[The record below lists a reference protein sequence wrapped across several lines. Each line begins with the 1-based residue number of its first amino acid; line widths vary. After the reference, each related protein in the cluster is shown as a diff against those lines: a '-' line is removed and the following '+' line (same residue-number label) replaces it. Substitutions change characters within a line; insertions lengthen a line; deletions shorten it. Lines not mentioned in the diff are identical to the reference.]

1 MIGRIHATSPLG
13 AMSGT
18 NFSDSARARVRID
31 VFSDTICPWFWIG
44 KRRLERTLEARP
56 DLDAEM
62 VWHAFQLN
70 PTMPAE
76 GMDRRTYLETK
87 FGGADNARGVYG
99 RVIAEGARE
108 SLPFDFGAI
117 PRTPNTLDSHR
128 LVRWSGGQPLG
139 QTPMVE
145 ALFDAYFAK
154 GLDIGDVDVLA
165 RVAVAAGYD
174 EPGARELLAGD
185 EGRAEVAR
193 EDRRARSAGITGV
206 PCFILD
212 GKVAVPGA
220 VEPDVFLRVF
230 EEHGIGT
237 APMDDPSSHLTSGF
251 HG

>member
-1 MIGRIHATSPLG
+1 MNSADS
-13 AMSGT
+13 SGNERT
-18 NFSDSARARVRID
+18 RVRID
-31 VFSDTICPWFWIG
+31 VFSDTICPWCWIG

-76 GMDRRTYLETK
+76 GMGRKAYLEAK
-87 FGGADNARGVYG
+87 FGGAHNAREVYG

-108 SLPFDFGAI
+108 ALPFDFGAI
-117 PRTPNTLDSHR
+117 PRTPNTLESHR
-128 LVRWSGGQPLG
+128 LVRWSAGQPLG

-154 GLDIGDVDVLA
+154 GRDVGDVEVLA
-165 RVAVAAGYD
+165 KVAAQAGYD
-174 EPGARELLAGD
+174 ESGARELLAGD
-185 EGRAEVAR
+185 EGRADVTR
-193 EDRRARSAGITGV
+193 EDMRARNAGITGV

-230 EEHGIGT
+230 EEHRIG
-237 APMDDPSSHLTSGF
+237 AAVADAS
-251 HG
+251 

>member
-1 MIGRIHATSPLG
+1 MNSADS
-13 AMSGT
+13 SGNERT
-18 NFSDSARARVRID
+18 RVRID
-31 VFSDTICPWFWIG
+31 VFSDTICPWCWIG

-76 GMDRRTYLETK
+76 GMGRKAYLEAK
-87 FGGADNARGVYG
+87 FGGAHNAREVYG

-108 SLPFDFGAI
+108 ALPFDFGVI
-117 PRTPNTLDSHR
+117 PRTPNTLESHR
-128 LVRWSGGQPLG
+128 LVRWSAGQPLG

-154 GLDIGDVDVLA
+154 GRDVGDVEVLA
-165 RVAVAAGYD
+165 KVAAEAGYD
-174 EPGARELLAGD
+174 ESGARELLAGD
-185 EGRAEVAR
+185 EGRADVTR
-193 EDRRARSAGITGV
+193 EDMRARNAGITGV

-230 EEHGIGT
+230 EEHRIG
-237 APMDDPSSHLTSGF
+237 AAVAHAS
-251 HG
+251 

>member
-1 MIGRIHATSPLG
+1 MNSADS
-13 AMSGT
+13 SGNERT
-18 NFSDSARARVRID
+18 RVRID
-31 VFSDTICPWFWIG
+31 VFSDTICPWCWIG

-76 GMDRRTYLETK
+76 GMGRKAYLEAK
-87 FGGADNARGVYG
+87 FGGAHNAREVYG

-108 SLPFDFGAI
+108 ALPFDFGAI
-117 PRTPNTLDSHR
+117 PRTPNTLESHR
-128 LVRWSGGQPLG
+128 LVRWSAGQPLG

-154 GLDIGDVDVLA
+154 GRDVGDVEVLA
-165 RVAVAAGYD
+165 KVAAEAGYD
-174 EPGARELLAGD
+174 ESGARELLAGD
-185 EGRAEVAR
+185 EGRADVTR
-193 EDRRARSAGITGV
+193 EDMRARNAGITGV

-230 EEHGIGT
+230 EEHRIG
-237 APMDDPSSHLTSGF
+237 AAVAHAS
-251 HG
+251 